1 MPVLHLD
8 YRHCNRQRPKFL
20 KNPEV
25 EALADLARQQL
36 VGPTVDAITLAA
48 LKSVSEF
55 KINGITFE
63 LIIDTDNVVHDEDE
77 NPVLGVCEYDPAS
90 RDTVMVSVSPA
101 GESASDGLVLST
113 LAHETGHAIFD
124 GPGWI
129 VDASRGP
136 GLFDAMDDGASK
148 YRTTTRDGE
157 HLAKTA
163 AASEEVDQDG
173 RVAPKRENF
182 FAELRANEFMGSLL
196 VPRQRLNA
204 VVEELAAKHDVNIV
218 RSPSIDPDF
227 PGTNL
232 MLRGKGDF
240 GDYYLERLQRAVAGR
255 FGVTPRFVQVR
266 MERYGLLKPGGV
278 FG

>member
-8 YRHCNRQRPKFL
+8 YRHCDRLRPKFL
-20 KNPEV
+20 KNPDI
-25 EALADLARQQL
+25 EALAVLARQQL
-36 VGPTVDAITLAA
+36 VGPTTDAITLATLSSITE
-48 LKSVSEF
+48 LKV
-55 KINGITFE
+55 NGIAFA
-63 LIIDTDNVVHDEDE
+63 LLVGIGDVIHDEDD
-77 NPVLGVCEYDPAS
+77 NPVLGVCEYDSGIP
-90 RDTVMVSVSPA
+90 DTVVLSVSPA
-101 GESASDGLVLST
+101 GETASDELVLST

-129 VDASRGP
+129 VDVSRGP
-136 GLFDAMDDGASK
+136 GLFDPIDHGARK

-163 AASEEVDQDG
+163 ATSEEVNQGD
-173 RVAPKRENF
+173 RVAAKSADF

-204 VVEELAAKHDVNIV
+204 VVEELAPKHDVKIM

-227 PGTNL
+227 PGTSL

-240 GDYYLERLQRAVAGR
+240 GDYYLERLQRAVATR
-255 FGVTPRFVQVR
+255 FGVTSRFVQVR
-266 MERYGLLKPGGV
+266 MERYGLLRQEARMR
-278 FG
+278 